1 MAERQLMLI
10 EGKPV
15 AAMTDRWLPVRN
27 PATGEII
34 AEVPAGGEGDV
45 DRAVSAARHEA
56 DHGEWPQTS
65 PGHRAKVLNK
75 LADLIED
82 RVDEFSI
89 LEATNNGRPI
99 HETRAQIG
107 IVPEFFRYNAA
118 LAVTLRGETIP
129 VGDGYLAYIQRVPLG
144 VAAVMT
150 PYNHPMLI
158 AARGIAPALASGN
171 TVVVKPSELTPLT
184 TLLLAELALEAG
196 VPPAA
201 LNVVIGTGPEAGAA
215 LTNDAGVNRIEFT
228 GGTETGRSVAAAAGR
243 NFGKVTAELGGKT
256 PVLIFDDAALDDA
269 VAGAAFAGFI
279 AAGQSCVAGAR
290 IIVHQSVANEF
301 TGRLVDLASSIR
313 LGDPLDAATQ
323 MGPVIS
329 AAARDRTLRYA
340 NAAADE
346 GAKILQGGAVPNLEK
361 RLAGGFFVEPTVI
374 GGVTEDMTIAREEV
388 FGPLVSIE
396 TFHDEEDGIRK
407 ANGTPFGL
415 GAAVWSR
422 DIGRAHRV
430 AEGIRAGM
438 TWVNDHHRLSPA
450 MPWGGFKDSGVGKQA
465 GTESFLEF
473 FEKKTVVVRTADG
486 APSWFTQG
494 DTTRL
499 N

>member
-1 MAERQLMLI
+1 MPDRALMLI
-10 EGKPV
+10 GGHPI
-15 AAMTDRWLPVRN
+15 AAHNEQWLPVRN
-27 PATGEII
+27 PATGEIV
-34 AEVPAGGEGDV
+34 AEVPAGGAEDV
-45 DRAVSAARHEA
+45 ERAVSVARREA
-56 DHGEWPQTS
+56 DHGEWPHTA
-65 PGHRAKVLNK
+65 PAHRAKILNR
-75 LADLIED
+75 LADLIEE
-82 RVDEFSI
+82 RVDEFSA

-118 LAVTLRGETIP
+118 LALTLRGETIP

-144 VAAVMT
+144 VTAVMT

-184 TLLLAELALEAG
+184 TLLLAELALDAG

-215 LTNDAGVNRIEFT
+215 LTNHPGVNRIEFT
-228 GGTETGRSVAAAAGR
+228 GGTETGRAVAAAAGR

-256 PVLIFDDAALDDA
+256 PVLIFDDATLDDA
-269 VAGAAFAGFI
+269 VAGAGFAGFI

-290 IIVHQSVANEF
+290 VIVHEAVATEF
-301 TGRLVDLASSIR
+301 TDRLVELASSIR
-313 LGDPLDAATQ
+313 LGDPLDPATQ

-340 NAAADE
+340 AGAADE
-346 GAKILQGGAVPNLEK
+346 GAKILHGGVIPDLGG
-361 RLAGGFFVEPTVI
+361 RLAGGYFVEPTIV
-374 GGVTEDMTIAREEV
+374 GGVTEDMTVAREEV

-396 TFHDEEDGIRK
+396 TFRDEADAIRR

-430 AEGIRAGM
+430 AGAIRAGM

-450 MPWGGFKDSGVGKQA
+450 MPWGGFKDSGIGKQA

-473 FEKKTVVVRTADG
+473 FEKKTVVIRTADG
-486 APSWFTQG
+486 APSWFTRG
-494 DTTRL
+494 DTSRL

>member
-1 MAERQLMLI
+1 MADQTRMLI
-10 EGKPV
+10 DGRRV
-15 AAMTDRWLPVRN
+15 AATSGRWLPVRN
-27 PATGEII
+27 PATGEVIT
-34 AEVPAGGEGDV
+34 EVPAGDATDV
-45 DRAVSAARHEA
+45 DLAVAAARQEF
-56 DHGEWPQTS
+56 DHGDWSRMTAAQ
-65 PGHRAKVLNK
+65 RARVLNR

-82 RVDEFSI
+82 RMEEFSA

-118 LAVTLRGETIP
+118 LALTLRGETVP
-129 VGDGYLAYIQRVPLG
+129 VGEGYLDYLEYVPLG

-158 AARGIAPALASGN
+158 AARGIAPALATGN

-184 TLLLAELALEAG
+184 TLLLAELAYEVG
-196 VPPAA
+196 VPGGA
-201 LNVVIGTGPEAGAA
+201 LNVVIGLGQDAGAA
-215 LTNDAGVNRIEFT
+215 LTNHPDVNRIEFT
-228 GGTETGRSVAAAAGR
+228 GGTETGRAVAAAAGR
-243 NFGKVTAELGGKT
+243 NFSKVTAELGGKT
-256 PVLIFDDAALDDA
+256 PVLIFDDASIDDA

-290 IIVHQSVANEF
+290 VIVHESIAADF
-301 TGRLVDLASSIR
+301 TARLVDIAKSIR
-313 LGDPLDAATQ
+313 LGDPLDPATQ

-340 NAAADE
+340 NGAVDE
-346 GAKILQGGAVPNLEK
+346 GAKIL
-361 RLAGGFFVEPTVI
+361 AGGQIPALGGELDGGYFVEPTVI
-374 GGVTEDMTIAREEV
+374 GAVTEEMTVAREEV

-396 TFHDEEDGIRK
+396 TFTEDDDAIRK
-407 ANGTPFGL
+407 ANDSQFGL

-422 DIGRAHRV
+422 DIGRAHR
-430 AEGIRAGM
+430 AAQSIRAGM

-450 MPWGGFKDSGVGKQA
+450 MPWGGFKDSGIGKQA
-465 GTESFLEF
+465 GTESFFGFL
-473 FEKKTVVVRTADG
+473 EKKNVIVRIAEG
-486 APSWFTQG
+486 APSWFTHG